1 MTNKQYWTAIR
12 DGLAKMAAD
21 ERHPTTDNVLRAS
34 NGDDLRETLAGLR
47 KELTLAKR

>member
-1 MTNKQYWTAIR
+1 MTNKQHWTAIR
-12 DGLAKMAAD
+12 DGLAKMAAGS
-21 ERHPTTDNVLRAS
+21 RCKGLRAS

>member
-12 DGLAKMAAD
+12 DGLAKMA
-21 ERHPTTDNVLRAS
+21 TTDNVLRAS
-34 NGDDLRETLAGLR
+34 NGDDVRETLAGLR